1 MRCRFDCGALL
12 GVVLFATSNAVVLQV
27 AAAAGLTKSNW
38 WWGAIVQPV
47 GLCYSSLQEL
57 PTVSASVNLP

>member
-27 AAAAGLTKSNW
+27 AAAAGLTKDYHW
-38 WWGAIVQPV
+38 APV
-47 GLCYSSLQEL
+47 ICFICG
-57 PTVSASVNLP
+57 P